1 MWKTF
6 LFIFISVIL
15 TNITIYL
22 FSGFIHY
29 IIFDSLTLTS
39 LHYSLIDI
47 IGHGRYQNISDSIL
61 NFSKIFTILIFILYF
76 YLFYRHAK
84 KKLYMNHLSEIMEEI
99 HHIAQGNFHHQIEV
113 KYDNDLNHLVTD
125 VNNIILQIQQVIADE
140 RHIEHTKNELITNVS
155 HDLRTP
161 LTSIIGYLDLIE
173 QDRYR
178 DEIELRHYTAIAH
191 EKAQSLEHLIDELFE
206 YTRMQD
212 NRLILNKT
220 PINIAEI
227 LGQLITQNHIFFKE
241 AHVICREKIATNGMY
256 VLGDGEKLA
265 RVFDNLITNAIHY
278 GKDGKYIDISA
289 SEINGMIIIT
299 ITNYGTPIPSIDLP
313 HIFDRFY
320 RAEKSRSKH
329 TGGSGLGLAIAKS
342 IVTHHDGTIEAQSNL
357 ESTSFIV
364 KLEKID
370 PQHTYQKITE

>member
-241 AHVICREKIATNGMY
+241 ADVICREKIATNGLY

-289 SEINGMIIIT
+289 SEINGMPIIT

-370 PQHTYQKITE
+370 PQHTY